1 LFLGNWEHF
10 VYLFLTLAFNM
21 INLGVPIED
30 VQSFI
35 NKMCIINSINSEYQ
49 EILIGSINGTY
60 ERIQNETLE
69 NNEVIF
75 IFISQEKTRM
85 RSDSTI
91 DFDKY
96 TNELSKNKLKN
107 LNDFDIKD
115 KDDIEIQ
122 KLEIYEGVNDD
133 VYNFISSQENLIN
146 ENENKLKEK
155 INEN

>member
-1 LFLGNWEHF
+1 
-10 VYLFLTLAFNM
+10 M

-122 KLEIYEGVNDD
+122 KLEIYEGVNND